1 MNIKKV
7 LINAVD
13 YLKKHNIPNS
23 RLEAEVLL
31 AHVLHIERIQLYVK
45 YDLPL
50 KKNELEKYRE
60 LIVKRAKRTPTAYL
74 TGVKEFMSLDFTVNN
89 KVLIPRPETEILVEK
104 VIEYCQEQEMDS
116 PNIVDIGTGSGVIA
130 VSLGYNIKNARVFG
144 IDISSEA
151 LKIACRNISKFDLGD
166 RVKVTR
172 GNLLQPLIKLD
183 KDNVD
188 IVISNPPY
196 ISSQKMKELMPEVQR
211 EPDLALAAGADGL
224 KFYRE
229 IIPQSARVL
238 KAGGLLALEIGYA
251 QGDAVKK
258 LFDSSWQNVRVE
270 KDYSDHDRM
279 VFANL
284 K

>member
-238 KAGGLLALEIGYA
+238 KAGGILALEIGYA

>member
-151 LKIACRNISKFDLGD
+151 LKIARRNISKFDLGD

-211 EPDLALAAGADGL
+211 EPELALAAGADGL

-238 KAGGLLALEIGYA
+238 KAGGILALEIGYA